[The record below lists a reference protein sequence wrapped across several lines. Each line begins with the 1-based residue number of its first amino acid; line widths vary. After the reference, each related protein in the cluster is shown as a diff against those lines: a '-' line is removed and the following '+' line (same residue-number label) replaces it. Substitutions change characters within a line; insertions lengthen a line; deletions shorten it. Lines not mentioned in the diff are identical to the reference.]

1 MHYHLHENG
10 WLWLALSKDLAPD
23 IVQPHALWRIFYII
37 LYFYIMVQP
46 HALWRSFYGC
56 ERWWCAWWRSSS
68 LFAIYRTRIF
78 PKRWRM
84 MTRLWRV
91 TPSLCG
97 AASAPPLCCGWC
109 SITDRGR
116 TWQVWS
122 WGHHAKVNINGGDD
136 GDSEGWGCYEWDR
149 QRRRI
154 RTTELTS
161 KSKITDAWNQRNLTL
176 FYNF

>member
-1 MHYHLHENG
+1 MTLTGTQQRPRHRYSTVARPLMN
-10 WLWLALSKDLAPD
+10 
-23 IVQPHALWRIFYII
+23 FYII
-37 LYFYIMVQP
+37 LYFYIIVQP

-56 ERWWCAWWRSSS
+56 ERWWYAWWRSSS

-84 MTRLWRV
+84 MTRSWRV
-91 TPSLCG
+91 TPFLCG
-97 AASAPPLCCGWC
+97 AASAPPPCCGWC

-122 WGHHAKVNINGGDD
+122 WGHHVKVNFND
-136 GDSEGWGCYEWDR
+136 GDAEGWGCYEWDR